1 MKFSKKIQHHIYDRV
16 LDIVSSLGAKKLIE
30 FLPRNLNFDE
40 RYIEK
45 LLLIKNKVDKIF
57 IEKPHLKNTHELR
70 DSIQRLEDLVLFVK
84 SGAKIYKFN
93 NEFLDDYLSY
103 PLNFSKLL
111 ETQSLNLDFGSI
123 ILYAQDIGEVE
134 HEKTKRKYSVITLTT
149 NQDTNLQNYIILQL
163 SSLDHPYNFLFVCK
177 TTEKFNLIEAYKN
190 EENCIKTDINRNEV
204 VKKIIKLLFYIKSNN
219 VDLREIVPEIP
230 ENNTKKEKD
239 KTDLH
244 NSMNDSFIFYFKVG
258 YGWNKLPLYVKDE
271 WETQGHFRMQACGKN
286 HQEHKIVF
294 INPHI
299 RKRKKGIVAPSG

>member
-1 MKFSKKIQHHIYDRV
+1 MKFSKKIQHHIHDRV

-70 DSIQRLEDLVLFVK
+70 DSIQRLDDLVLFVK

-93 NEFLDDYLSY
+93 TEFLHDYLSY

-111 ETQSLNLDFGSI
+111 ETQSLNFDFSSI
-123 ILYAQDIGEVE
+123 ILYAEDITEIERDTLKFKFNV
-134 HEKTKRKYSVITLTT
+134 VTLTT
-149 NQDTNLQNYIILQL
+149 YHDTNFKNCLILQF
-163 SSLDHPYNFLFVCK
+163 SSLEHPYNFLFVCR
-177 TTEKFNLIEAYKN
+177 TDEKYNLIEAYKN
-190 EENCIKTDINRNEV
+190 EENGIEKDLERNEV

-230 ENNTKKEKD
+230 KNNTKKEKD

-244 NSMNDSFIFYFKVG
+244 NSMNDSFIKYFKVG

>member
-1 MKFSKKIQHHIYDRV
+1 MKFSKKIQHHIYNRV
-16 LDIVSSLGAKKLIE
+16 LGIVSRLGAKKLIE
-30 FLPRNLNFDE
+30 FVPRNLNFDE
-40 RYIEK
+40 RYVEK
-45 LLLIKNKVDKIF
+45 LLFIINEIDKRF
-57 IEKPHLKNTHELR
+57 LQKPHLKNKQEVIDAAH
-70 DSIQRLEDLVLFVK
+70 RLNDLVLFVR

-134 HEKTKRKYSVITLTT
+134 HEKTKLKFNAVTLTT
-149 NQDTNLQNYIILQL
+149 HCDANLQNYIILHL
-163 SSLDHPYNFLFVCK
+163 SSLDNPYNFLFVCK
-177 TTEKFNLIEAYKN
+177 TDEKYNLIEAYKN
-190 EENCIKTDINRNEV
+190 EENFIKTDINRNEV

-230 ENNTKKEKD
+230 ENNTKEEKD
-239 KTDLH
+239 KTNLH
-244 NSMNDSFIFYFKVG
+244 NSMNDSFIKYFKVG

>member
-16 LDIVSSLGAKKLIE
+16 LGIVSGLGAKKLIE

-40 RYIEK
+40 RYVEK
-45 LLLIKNKVDKIF
+45 LLFIINEIDKRF
-57 IEKPHLKNTHELR
+57 LQKPHLKNKQEVIDAAH
-70 DSIQRLEDLVLFVK
+70 RLNDLVLFVR

-134 HEKTKRKYSVITLTT
+134 HEKTKRKFSAVTLTT
-149 NQDTNLQNYIILQL
+149 HYDTNLKNYIILHL
-163 SSLDHPYNFLFVCK
+163 SSLDNPYNFLFVCK
-177 TTEKFNLIEAYKN
+177 TDEKYNLIEAYKN
-190 EENCIKTDINRNEV
+190 EENGIEKDLERNEV

-230 ENNTKKEKD
+230 KNNTKKEKD

-244 NSMNDSFIFYFKVG
+244 NSMNDSFIKYFKVG